1 MKWFIYALLAM
12 IFFSGMVLI
21 FKKLMIIGLDT
32 PKILLG
38 VFIGGAFFYGI
49 HILFFSGKNNASI
62 TWLIIGLIV
71 LAALLSYLGNLFMLR
86 SMEIA
91 SNPGFTVGVV
101 SLQAILI
108 TLGAWMLF
116 QSSLS
121 STKIVGLVLALV
133 ALVLLGV

>member
-1 MKWFIYALLAM
+1 M
-12 IFFSGMVLI
+12 IFFSGMVLV
-21 FKKLMIIGLDT
+21 FKKLMILGLDT

-49 HILFFSGKNNASI
+49 HILFFSGKNAASV
-62 TWLIIGLIV
+62 TKLVIGLII

-86 SMEIA
+86 SMEI
-91 SNPGFTVGVV
+91 SPNPGFTVGVV

-108 TLGAWMLF
+108 TIGAWLLF

-121 STKIVGLVLALV
+121 TTKIAGLVLALV
-133 ALVLLGV
+133 ALVLLGM